1 MILILYSISMDMYT
15 GVNLA
20 LLTCFILAEVTVAEV
35 FAVALRGLTK
45 IMQKQHVPDGVNGG
59 FLKWGYP

>member
-1 MILILYSISMDMYT
+1 MDMYT

-45 IMQKQHVPDGVNGG
+45 IMQKQHVPDGVRFPEMGVPLNHP
-59 FLKWGYP
+59 F